1 MAIYQEREDDLE
13 SELNK
18 GALWA
23 VTYGDLMSYLMIFF
37 LTVLAFTVSNIQ
49 DYDQLVKQMKKQFG
63 DLSEEEIRIELS
75 KKEDTL
81 AEQLAALLGKDQ
93 VAVNEE
99 KVKMTFA
106 NPVLFDF
113 GSADLKPA
121 AASVLKP
128 LADTFM
134 KVTNDIIVE
143 GHTDN
148 RPIYKLR
155 FKNNFELSAARAYAV
170 MHYLEQQGI
179 PKERLIGMAYGESRP
194 TASNESIEGRAQN
207 RRIEITLVREKKMI
221 GMKRSN
227 GNDKG
232 SNNSHTDTNN
242 KETKAEV
249 QTSGQVQTAATAVNR
264 SGTEAKAGE

>member
-49 DYDQLVKQMKKQFG
+49 DYYQLVKQMKKQFG
-63 DLSEEEIRIELS
+63 DLTEEEIRIELS

-81 AEQLAALLGKDQ
+81 AEQLAKLLGKDQ
-93 VAVNEE
+93 VSMNEE

-113 GSADLKPA
+113 GKADLKPSA
-121 AASVLKP
+121 QEVLVP
-128 LADTFM
+128 LAEVFK
-134 KVTNDIIVE
+134 KVPNNIIIE
-143 GHTDN
+143 GHSDN

-155 FKNNFELSAARAYAV
+155 FQSNFELSAARAYAV
-170 MHYLEQQGI
+170 ISFLEKQGI
-179 PKERLIGMAYGESRP
+179 AKERLVGMAYGDARP
-194 TASNESIEGRAQN
+194 VASNDTVDGRALN
-207 RRIEITLVREKKMI
+207 RRIEITLVHEKQMI
-221 GMKRSN
+221 GQRKSN
-227 GNDKG
+227 GQKQNGNTALNEEQQKAAGD
-232 SNNSHTDTNN
+232 SNSTME
-242 KETKAEV
+242 ETPKV
-249 QTSGQVQTAATAVNR
+249 
-264 SGTEAKAGE
+264 TEAK

>member
-63 DLSEEEIRIELS
+63 DLTEEEIRIELS

-81 AEQLAALLGKDQ
+81 AEQLAKLLGKDQ
-93 VAVNEE
+93 VSMNEE

-113 GSADLKPA
+113 GKADLKPSA
-121 AASVLKP
+121 QEVLVP
-128 LADTFM
+128 LAEVFK
-134 KVTNDIIVE
+134 KVPNNIIIE
-143 GHTDN
+143 GHSDN

-155 FKNNFELSAARAYAV
+155 FQSNFELSAARAYAV
-170 MHYLEQQGI
+170 ISFLGF
-179 PKERLIGMAYGESRP
+179 KEWWIGFWGANVNTTLHRIELSISNNGALLGES
-194 TASNESIEGRAQN
+194 SIQSLLSEK
-207 RRIEITLVREKKMI
+207 IREKCI
-221 GMKRSN
+221 
-227 GNDKG
+227 
-232 SNNSHTDTNN
+232 
-242 KETKAEV
+242 
-249 QTSGQVQTAATAVNR
+249 QTQCICHQ
-264 SGTEAKAGE
+264 